1 MPAIDMNRALTFG
14 QVADAYAR
22 YRPGYPDE
30 AVSWLAPPAP
40 GRVADVGAGTG
51 QLTESLLA
59 RGLAVEAVE
68 AVEPDPEMLAVL
80 AKNFPAA
87 RPHCSGADAIPAD
100 DGTLDAVLV
109 ADARHW
115 FPQEATIAEV
125 RRVLKPWGRLG
136 LVWNMVT
143 PVESWEFEVAGTD
156 PDQKG
161 TTGQQTFPFPFPE
174 NETEVERF
182 PWTWDVTPH
191 HYAAALATNSAVI
204 AMDDRERAARMAT
217 ACSLLQRVCDDT
229 GRTSL
234 PFRHQAYCVRWTPQ

>member
-1 MPAIDMNRALTFG
+1 MTSIDMNRALTFG
-14 QVADAYAR
+14 QVAEAYAR
-22 YRPGYPDE
+22 FRPGYPDE
-30 AVSWLAPPAP
+30 AVAWLAPPAP
-40 GRVADVGAGTG
+40 GHVADVGAGTG

-59 RGLAVEAVE
+59 RGLTVE

-80 AKNFPAA
+80 AENFPAA
-87 RPHCSGADAIPAD
+87 RPHCAGADAIPAE
-100 DGTLDAVLV
+100 DGSLDAVLV
-109 ADARHW
+109 ADAWHW

-125 RRVLKPWGRLG
+125 RRVLRPGGRLG

-143 PVESWEFEVAGTD
+143 PVESWEFEVTGTD

-174 NETEVERF
+174 SETEVERF
-182 PWTWDVTPH
+182 PWTWDITPE

-204 AMDDRERAARMAT
+204 AMDDQERAARMET
-217 ACSLLQRVCDDT
+217 ARSLLQRVCDET

-234 PFRHQAYCVRWTPQ
+234 PFHHQAYCVRWTPQ